1 MSTSQ
6 VVEFIHQT
14 SFDALPPDVVDQL
27 KLAIRDHLGVMFAA
41 RDDRAVVAARK
52 MVDAIGGNPEV
63 SLLGTTLK
71 APVNYAAMVGAIMA
85 RTLDMDDGA
94 YRPTGHLAHAG
105 GVVVPAVMAA
115 AELVH
120 ADGKALIE
128 AAAVAY
134 EVTLRAGWL
143 ISLRKMF
150 VPAGMA
156 GTYGAAAG
164 AARLLGL
171 DAVKTRHALGIAEAH
186 CLYPSRAKKFTTMTM
201 TKEAA
206 GWGAMTGITAALL
219 AQAGF
224 EGPDTIFDLK
234 EFNREP
240 LATLGTEWEVMRL
253 YFKTHSSCRFTHAP
267 LEGLIEIMQ
276 QHKLS
281 AADVNKVTVGVA
293 FHAATMVNYRPDN
306 IWQAQFSIPFVIGA
320 YLTYGEVTPA
330 QVNAEHLADAG
341 ILAQAQKVTLVGDA
355 EVDALRPGMVPARV
369 KVTTSDGRELET
381 YVAHPAGGPEKPHS
395 DAVLEAKFVAL
406 TGPALGADRSA
417 ALKQALDNLAD
428 LTDTAALAALFTPPQ
443 D

>member
-1 MSTSQ
+1 MSTTQ
-6 VVEFIHQT
+6 VADFIIDT
-14 SFDALPPDVVDQL
+14 KFAALPPDVVHQL

-41 RDDRAVVAARK
+41 RDDRAVTAARR
-52 MVDAIGGNPEV
+52 MVTALEGNPEAT
-63 SLLGTTLK
+63 LLGTTLK
-71 APVNYAAMVGAIMA
+71 APANYAAMVGAIMA

-105 GVVVPAVMAA
+105 GTVVPSVMAV
-115 AELVH
+115 AERVH

-143 ISLRKMF
+143 ISLWGMF

-171 DAVKTRHALGIAEAH
+171 DREQTRHALGIAEAH

-206 GWGAMTGITAALL
+206 GWGAMTGVTAALL
-219 AQAGF
+219 ARAGF
-224 EGPDTIFDLK
+224 EGPDTVFDLE

-240 LATLGTEWEVMRL
+240 LATLGREWEVMRL

-267 LEGLIEIMQ
+267 LEGLIELMQ
-276 QHKLS
+276 QHALKPG
-281 AADVNKVTVGVA
+281 DVAKVTVGVA
-293 FHAATMVNYRPDN
+293 YHAATMVNYRPAN

-320 YLTYGEVTPA
+320 YLAYGAVTPQ
-330 QVNAEHLADAG
+330 QVSEDHLTDAA
-341 ILAQAQKVTLVGDA
+341 ILAQADKVTLVGDA

-369 KVTTSDGRELET
+369 RLSTAGGREMET
-381 YVAHPAGGPEKPHS
+381 YVAYPSGGPEKPHT
-395 DAVLEAKFVAL
+395 DAALEEKFVAL
-406 TGPALGADRSA
+406 TAATGQAGGA
-417 ALKQALDNLAD
+417 ALKKALDNLED
-428 LTDTAALAALFTPPQ
+428 LTDMAALAALFTPQ
-443 D
+443 QG

>member
-1 MSTSQ
+1 MSTPQ
-6 VVEFIHQT
+6 VVEFILGT
-14 SFDALPPDVVDQL
+14 RYDALPPAVVHQV

-41 RDDRAVVAARK
+41 RDDRAVAAARD
-52 MVDAIGGNPEV
+52 MVTALGGNPEV
-63 SLLGTTLK
+63 TLLGTTLK

-105 GVVVPAVMAA
+105 GVVVPSVVAA
-115 AELVH
+115 AERVH

-143 ISLRKMF
+143 ISLWKMF

-171 DAVKTRHALGIAEAH
+171 DAAKTRHALGIAEAH
-186 CLYPSRAKKFTTMTM
+186 CLYPSRAKQFTTMTM

-219 AQAGF
+219 AEAGF
-224 EGPDTIFDLK
+224 EGPDTIFDLA
-234 EFNREP
+234 EFAGEP
-240 LATLGTEWEVMRL
+240 LVTLGTEWEIMRL

-267 LEGLIEIMQ
+267 LEGLIELMQ
-276 QHKLS
+276 ANAL
-281 AADVNKVTVGVA
+281 APADVAEVTVGVA
-293 FHAATMVNYRPDN
+293 FQAATMVNYRPRN
-306 IWQAQFSIPFVIGA
+306 IWQAQFSIPFVLGA
-320 YLTYGEVTPA
+320 YLTYGQVTPTE
-330 QVNAEHLADAG
+330 VSVGHLADAG
-341 ILAQAQKVTLVGDA
+341 ILAQAEKVSLVGDA

-369 KVTTSDGRELET
+369 SLSTTDGRKFET
-381 YVAHPAGGPEKPHS
+381 YVAHPSGGPEKPH
-395 DAVLEAKFVAL
+395 DEVVLRQKFITLVGAILGPQRAETVAQVL
-406 TGPALGADRSA
+406 NDLED
-417 ALKQALDNLAD
+417 LAD
-428 LTDTAALAALFTPPQ
+428 AGELIRQFA
-443 D
+443 